1 MYILWEE
8 KDKYTI
14 SSSLQA
20 CFVVAHS
27 SGECSD
33 ELVVYLS
40 FSSHNIV
47 IYIYIYGKI
56 ETQTSYTY
64 ILNK

>member
-47 IYIYIYGKI
+47 IYIYIWKNRN
-56 ETQTSYTY
+56 TDFLY
-64 ILNK
+64 IYFK